1 MAAYLRDLVRP
12 AHPGS
17 TVPAQERAVVN

>member
-1 MAAYLRDLVRP
+1 MAAYLLDLVRP